1 MAETTQSA
9 EAKREQAARK
19 VAVTNVYRDQPI
31 LFHVIGG
38 SVRLGPFET
47 RELDRDCLASP
58 EVSHLVSAGVLRV
71 REAEE
76 QGTEGQDD
84 VLQRKSAAT
93 REPRSAAG
101 RRKEP
106 TEDERH
112 GPRR

>member
-1 MAETTQSA
+1 MAETEKPAERQPSQSA
-9 EAKREQAARK
+9 GK
-19 VAVTNVYRDQPI
+19 VVVTNTYRNQPL

-58 EVSHLVSAGVLRV
+58 EVSHLVGAGVLRV

-76 QGTEGQDD
+76 QNTEGQDD
-84 VLQRKSAAT
+84 VVQRKSPAA

-101 RRKEP
+101 RRREP
-106 TEDERH
+106 TEDEGH

>member
-9 EAKREQAARK
+9 ERQHEQAARK
-19 VAVTNVYRDQPI
+19 IAVTNMYRDQPI

-58 EVSHLVSAGVLRV
+58 EVSHLVDAGVLRV

-76 QGTEGQDD
+76 QGMEGQDD
-84 VLQRKSAAT
+84 VLQRKSAPA

-101 RRKEP
+101 RRKP
-106 TEDERH
+106 AEDERD